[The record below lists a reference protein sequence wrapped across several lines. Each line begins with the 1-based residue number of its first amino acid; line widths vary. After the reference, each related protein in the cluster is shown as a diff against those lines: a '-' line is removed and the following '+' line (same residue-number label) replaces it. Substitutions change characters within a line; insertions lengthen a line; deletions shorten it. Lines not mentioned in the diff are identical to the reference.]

1 MRDFG
6 DQDHDMDL
14 DDPSRWLP
22 VPGEG
27 SDEPYRDMQHF
38 IATVTDVR
46 LAQRLADAIHGRG
59 AFRRFYD
66 IIATAPTEHT
76 RWQRYSD
83 DTRLGRARSWLADHG
98 YEPASQ

>member
-1 MRDFG
+1 VITEAMRDFG
-6 DQDHDMDL
+6 DQDDDMDL

-46 LAQRLADAIHGRG
+46 LAQRLADSIHGRA

-76 RWQRYSD
+76 RWQR
-83 DTRLGRARSWLADHG
+83 
-98 YEPASQ
+98 